1 MQKRTRCFSSHRSA
15 FFFFLCAP
23 SQSGERTLYLGHAD
37 SELHNL
43 ALFTRAVSVSTGT
56 ARGSCLDPFYRR
68 ENKLTKAG
76 DLGAQ
81 LLKCKT
87 LSSELSSACLLASI
101 SHTGEQS
108 YELCVKRS
116 DALSLQ

>member
-1 MQKRTRCFSSHRSA
+1 MIYQVPCERKLGGFQVTGA

-43 ALFTRAVSVSTGT
+43 APFTRAVSVSTGT
-56 ARGSCLDPFYRR
+56 AKGSWLDPFYKR
-68 ENKLTKAG
+68 ENKLTEAG

-81 LLKCKT
+81 LLKCKMP
-87 LSSELSSACLLASI
+87 SSELSSACLQASI
-101 SHTGEQS
+101 NLTPRGA
-108 YELCVKRS
+108 EL
-116 DALSLQ
+116 